1 MFMPP
6 PPRRRSGAGRFFTVV
21 LILLLGFSLV
31 LNIFLLARS
40 AAGGAGSA
48 KETSV
53 VEGDSAQRVAVV
65 ALDGVIMDAASQ
77 KFDRLITSVEK
88 DGNVKALVIEID
100 SPGGSVTASDEMY
113 HRLQKFKQTKPGV
126 PVIVSMGGLAASG
139 GYYVACGADY
149 LVAQPSTLTGNI
161 GVLMPRYNI
170 SELMSKYGVKETT
183 IVSSGATFKNA
194 GSMFQPENPEDNKY
208 IQDLADKAFTQFKD
222 VVAKGRSGKLKKP
235 LDQIANGKIYLAAD
249 ALALGLI
256 DQVGYRQD
264 AYAYAATK
272 AGLSKPSVV
281 KYQDQPSFME
291 LLTARSTLPAPSA
304 AAQGVTMN
312 GINLDAGGISELMTP
327 RMMYLWR
334 GQ

>member
-1 MFMPP
+1 
-6 PPRRRSGAGRFFTVV
+6 
-21 LILLLGFSLV
+21 
-31 LNIFLLARS
+31 
-40 AAGGAGSA
+40 
-48 KETSV
+48 
-53 VEGDSAQRVAVV
+53 
-65 ALDGVIMDAASQ
+65 MD
-77 KFDRLITSVEK
+77 
-88 DGNVKALVIEID
+88 
-100 SPGGSVTASDEMY
+100 
-113 HRLQKFKQTKPGV
+113 HRLQRFKQNKPGV

-194 GSMFQPENPEDNKY
+194 GSMFQPENPQDTKY
-208 IQDLADKAFTQFKD
+208 IQDLADKAFAQFKD

-235 LDQIANGKIYLAAD
+235 LETIANGKIYLAAD

-281 KYQDQPSFME
+281 KYEDQPSFME
-291 LLTARSTLPAPSA
+291 LLTARSTLPAPGA

-312 GINLDAGGISELMTP
+312 GINLDARGISDLMTP